1 MFLPRGLVS
10 AGRPRAWMRRVWTV
24 FQGVDTWARSSGGTV
39 GVWDSGSQ
47 GATFGFDMLS
57 EQCSSWW
64 PSLPHL

>member
-1 MFLPRGLVS
+1 
-10 AGRPRAWMRRVWTV
+10 MRRVWTV
-24 FQGVDTWARSSGGTV
+24 FQGVDTWAGSSGGTV